1 MRIFL
6 AITMLLI
13 IGFMTFWQPE
23 STISFWQ
30 DSFAES
36 NALHNKV
43 ASRGIASENTT
54 SQASSE
60 KQHNSS
66 DEVRPEDIAE
76 IFVPNPEAIASMN
89 QARLHGDP
97 RAPSLGEHHERETP
111 TEKELGNH
119 EEYLEYERRQ
129 QKRVYRAY
137 VDASKIK
144 TAQLRSMIE
153 QGKTEGI
160 TEEQI
165 AFAEKKI
172 RDIEEMAITL
182 QQDFPDIMD
191 DSYQPPADW
200 LIENLGKDDNSI
212 ESDQT
217 ETHIAQ

>member
-6 AITMLLI
+6 AITMLLV
-13 IGFMTFWQPE
+13 IGFMTFWQPD
-23 STISFWQ
+23 STVLFWQ
-30 DSFAES
+30 DSFAGS
-36 NALHNKV
+36 NTSHNKA
-43 ASRGIASENTT
+43 ASPNIASDNITPQT
-54 SQASSE
+54 LSD
-60 KQHNSS
+60 KQHNVS
-66 DEVRPEDIAE
+66 DEVRSEDIAE
-76 IFVPNPEAIASMN
+76 TFIPNPEVIASMS

-212 ESDQT
+212 KSDET